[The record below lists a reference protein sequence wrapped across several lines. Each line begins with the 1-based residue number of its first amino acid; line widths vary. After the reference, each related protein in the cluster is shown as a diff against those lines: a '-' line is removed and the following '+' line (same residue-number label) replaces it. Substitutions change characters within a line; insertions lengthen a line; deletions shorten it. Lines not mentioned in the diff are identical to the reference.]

1 MVVTVLVTMC
11 VAGSPAIGYPSGV
24 LEKPAYVRALTGLLE
39 NAPSWTREILKRN
52 GPYVSSVRTTED
64 SAGIAHER
72 FNMCVPKPKC
82 DDTTIILIFAP
93 NGAQAWA
100 GLREKGVVSFLGSPS
115 EAQQAVL
122 KRQLSYSDPP
132 PKVTTPYLFDVLK
145 KKTYARSSKSLVDHA
160 GKLPDWTR
168 DLLTG
173 NEVTCNSSP
182 AELADIQGITYEVFS
197 VCVKEF
203 SCTDTRVI
211 VMFAPNGAEAWG
223 VVVHEG
229 ATYYLGAP
237 SDAQL
242 VVMRAALGE
251 MTPNGDPLVVIDAAR
266 AWRMTTIEKGASHS
280 GLIAPAT

>member
-1 MVVTVLVTMC
+1 MRRQSRWTAVVTVLVTMC
-11 VAGSPAIGYPSGV
+11 VAGSPAMAIGYLSGV
-24 LEKPAYVRALTGLLE
+24 LEKPAYVQALTGLLE
-39 NAPSWTREILKRN
+39 NAPSWTREILKKD
-52 GPYVSSVRTTED
+52 GAYVSSVRTTEVI
-64 SAGIAHER
+64 AGITHER

-145 KKTYARSSKSLVDHA
+145 KKTYARSSKNLVDHA

-173 NEVTCNSSP
+173 NDVTYNSSP
-182 AELADIQGITYEVFS
+182 AELTAIQGITYEVFS

-203 SCTDTRVI
+203 SCTDTRLI
-211 VMFAPNGAEAWG
+211 VMFAPNGAQAWG

-229 ATYYLGAP
+229 AMYYLGAP

-242 VVMRAALGE
+242 VVMRGALGE
-251 MTPNGDPLVVIDAAR
+251 YDAK
-266 AWRMTTIEKGASHS
+266 WGPP
-280 GLIAPAT
+280 GGN

>member
-1 MVVTVLVTMC
+1 MRRPFCWIAVTTVLATMC
-11 VAGSPAIGYPSGV
+11 VAGSPAMAIGYLSGV
-24 LEKPAYVRALTGLLE
+24 LEKPTYVQALTGLLE
-39 NAPSWTREILKRN
+39 NAPSWTREILKKN

-64 SAGIAHER
+64 IAGITHER

-115 EAQQAVL
+115 AAQQAVL
-122 KRQLSYSDPP
+122 KRQLSYSEPA
-132 PKVTTPYLFDVLK
+132 PKVTAPYLFDVLK
-145 KKTYARSSKSLVDHA
+145 KKDYARSSKSLIDHA
-160 GKLPDWTR
+160 GKLPNWTR

-173 NEVTCNSSP
+173 NDVTYNSSP
-182 AELADIQGITYEVFS
+182 AELAAIQGITYEVFT

-203 SCTDTRVI
+203 NCTDTRLI
-211 VMFAPNGAEAWG
+211 VMFAPNGAQAWG

-229 ATYYLGAP
+229 TMYYLGAP

-242 VVMRAALGE
+242 VVMRGALGE
-251 MTPNGDPLVVIDAAR
+251 YDAK
-266 AWRMTTIEKGASHS
+266 WGPPGGK
-280 GLIAPAT
+280 